1 MIITDFSAY
10 YYPEMQKIPQ
20 NFVKG
25 KLHKQ
30 FPPLCAT
37 MSPDKEGI
45 FDGKDQTA
53 ARRDGIFSPDRA
65 FALPAQGGFCRPD
78 VGGAGLCPVWGA
90 APV

>member
-1 MIITDFSAY
+1 
-10 YYPEMQKIPQ
+10 
-20 NFVKG
+20 
-25 KLHKQ
+25 
-30 FPPLCAT
+30 

-53 ARRDGIFSPDRA
+53 ARRDDVFSPDRA
-65 FALPAQGGFCRPD
+65 FALPAQGGLCRPD